1 MDVNGIS
8 LIGNR
13 NYQFRNMSSFKR
25 DNRKWGRQWVG
36 VFSGAAVA
44 WALMAVFPSLQ
55 DRISFFS
62 AILWGGAIGA
72 AVVSIDSFEK
82 AGAALTRRDNR
93 ALNLGVGL
101 GIPIILLFILFL
113 IFR

>member
-1 MDVNGIS
+1 M
-8 LIGNR
+8 
-13 NYQFRNMSSFKR
+13 
-25 DNRKWGRQWVG
+25 G
-36 VFSGAAVA
+36 VFAGASVA

-72 AVVSIDSFEK
+72 AAVSMDSFEK

-93 ALNLGVGL
+93 ALNLVVGL
-101 GIPIILLFILFL
+101 GIPVILLLVLFL
-113 IFR
+113 LFR